1 MPLLGVSFAGGPLH
15 EGHSA
20 ARGGTDEGFL
30 SGVKSPVVV
39 ESVPLSEGPAAELT
53 GVLLHAGVHVHVVL
67 ETGAPIEPLPALFT
81 HVGLDT
87 GVLHGVELQFA
98 PVMEGGVTVFTG
110 ELLAQLWI
118 VDVELVFLSQLEI
131 ENVGRDSLLFEEN
144 LPSLSETPSHS
155 GCT

>member
-67 ETGAPIEPLPALFT
+67 LRT
-81 HVGLDT
+81 
-87 GVLHGVELQFA
+87 
-98 PVMEGGVTVFTG
+98 
-110 ELLAQLWI
+110 
-118 VDVELVFLSQLEI
+118 
-131 ENVGRDSLLFEEN
+131 R
-144 LPSLSETPSHS
+144 
-155 GCT
+155 